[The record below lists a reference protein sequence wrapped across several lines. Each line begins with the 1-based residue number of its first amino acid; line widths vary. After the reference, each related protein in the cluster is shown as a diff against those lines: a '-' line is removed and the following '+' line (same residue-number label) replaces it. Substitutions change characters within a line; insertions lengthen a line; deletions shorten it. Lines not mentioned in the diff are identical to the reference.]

1 MHATLRTI
9 LRLVLLLGAAVLANA
24 SEAGAPALDAR
35 GFLYGRIT
43 LGNGTVYEGRLRWGE
58 EEAFWGDFFDAA
70 KDGSPYARYVPD
82 NARESVKLFGLPVG
96 IRRSE
101 EETRALA
108 ARFGD
113 LRRIEIAGGRLA
125 TVLFK
130 SGTRYVVK
138 DGSNDVGSD
147 AKITVWDGRAGEHEV
162 VWKEI
167 RSIDFLPVP
176 AGVTVP
182 VFRLRGTVR
191 TENETFQG
199 FIQWDQDEC
208 LSSDEL
214 DGRSQGG
221 KVSLPM
227 GDIRSIEQRNGQS
240 VNVVLRNG
248 RTLVVEGTNDVSEGN
263 RGIYVNDP
271 RFGRVLVHWNSF
283 RRVDFDPPG
292 GSGPAYTD
300 FRPGRPLFGKVS
312 TADGNVVRGR
322 LVYDLDEAD
331 TMEFLNG
338 WHDNIEY
345 NIPFARIAS
354 LLPEKGDATRV
365 VLKEGRELRLDETA
379 DVDSD
384 NAGILIFEPGQ
395 KAPQYL
401 RWSAVRR
408 IDFEDR

>member
-1 MHATLRTI
+1 MRFNLRTI
-9 LRLVLLLGAAVLANA
+9 LRLALLLGAAFFSSA

-43 LGNGTVYEGRLRWGE
+43 LGNGTVSEGRIRWGE
-58 EEAFWGDFFDAA
+58 EEASWGDFFDAA
-70 KDGSPYARYVPD
+70 KDGSPYARYVPE

-101 EETRALA
+101 EESRTLA

-113 LRRIEIAGGRLA
+113 LRRIEITGNREA
-125 TVLFK
+125 TVFFK

-138 DGSNDVGSD
+138 GGSNDVGSD
-147 AKITVWDGRAGEHEV
+147 SKITVWDHRAGEVEV
-162 VWKEI
+162 RWKEM

-191 TENETFQG
+191 TENGTFQG

-214 DGRSQGG
+214 DGRSRGG
-221 KVSLPM
+221 EVALPM
-227 GDIRSIEQRNGQS
+227 GDIRSIEQRNLQS

-248 RTLVVEGTNDVSEGN
+248 RTLVVEGTNDVNEGN

-271 RFGRVLVHWNSF
+271 RFGRVLIRWNTF

-300 FRPGRPLFGKVS
+300 FRPGHPLFGKVS
-312 TADGNVVRGR
+312 TAEGKVVRGR

-365 VLKEGRELRLDETA
+365 VLKEGRELRLVETG

-395 KAPQYL
+395 QAPRYV
-401 RWSAVRR
+401 RWSDVRR
-408 IDFEDR
+408 IDFEDW